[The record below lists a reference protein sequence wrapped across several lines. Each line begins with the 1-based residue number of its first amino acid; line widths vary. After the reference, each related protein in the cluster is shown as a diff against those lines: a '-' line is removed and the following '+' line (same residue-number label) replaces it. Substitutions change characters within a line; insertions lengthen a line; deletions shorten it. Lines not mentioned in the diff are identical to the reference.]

1 MRDVDNAGDVIYV
14 WVCKKSM
21 YLKYIYIYY
30 IYVIYNIYIY
40 IHTYM

>member
-21 YLKYIYIYY
+21 YL
-30 IYVIYNIYIY
+30 Y
-40 IHTYM
+40 IHTYTYMVNKSRE